1 MTTATTIAPMPGAR
15 VTQGRVLASEWV
27 KFRSLRSSY
36 VALAA
41 TVVALVGFG
50 ILISAVTANRWPHMR
65 AAEQAHFD
73 PTVTS
78 LRGLYLAQ
86 LIVGVLGVLVVSG
99 EYSTGMIRASLS
111 AAPRRLPVL
120 WAKLAVFAVVTFVV
134 TTIGS
139 FIAFFAGQAMLSSQH
154 IQTTLGAP
162 GVLRAVLGTAL
173 YLTVIGMLGVALGW
187 ILRHTAGAIAT
198 LFGLVLILP
207 ALVSALPDSWSSHID
222 PYLPSTAGQALT
234 AVRADPADLAPWTGF
249 AVFCIYLVVAVVA
262 AAVLLRR
269 RDALAAG

>member
-1 MTTATTIAPMPGAR
+1 MTTATTTAPMPGAR
-15 VTQGRVLASEWV
+15 VTQARVLASEWV

-41 TVVALVGFG
+41 TMVALIGFG
-50 ILISAVTANRWPHMR
+50 IMISAVTANRWTRMHV
-65 AAEQAHFD
+65 AEQARFD

-99 EYSTGMIRASLS
+99 EYGTGMIRASLS

-134 TTIGS
+134 TTIGA
-139 FIAFFAGQAMLSSQH
+139 FAAFFAGQAMLSAQH

-162 GVLRAVLGTAL
+162 GVLRAVLGTSL

-187 ILRHTAGAIAT
+187 LLRHTAGAIAT

-207 ALVSALPDSWSSHID
+207 VLVSALPDSWSSTIE

-234 AVRADPADLAPWTGF
+234 TVRADPASLAPWTGF
-249 AVFCIYLVVAVVA
+249 AVFCAYLVVAVVA

-269 RDALAAG
+269 RDA